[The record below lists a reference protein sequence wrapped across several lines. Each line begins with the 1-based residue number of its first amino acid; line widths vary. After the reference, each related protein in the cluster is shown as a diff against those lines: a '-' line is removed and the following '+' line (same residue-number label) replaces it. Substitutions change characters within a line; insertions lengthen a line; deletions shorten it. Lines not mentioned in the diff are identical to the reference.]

1 MKRVTVTGANRG
13 LGLEFVRQLLA
24 RGDRVVA
31 TCRNP
36 GKATELNRL
45 VGEYPN
51 RLHVLPLDLDQPRS
65 RAELARELTLVF
77 DGFDWL
83 INNAGVLPP
92 GERFGELKD
101 ETVEAS
107 LRTNAIGPL
116 LLTQALAPL
125 INAGGLV
132 INLSSRMGAMSET
145 HEFRS
150 PSYGMGKAALNMA
163 TVQMAHALRDKA
175 VCVIALTPGWVRTD
189 MGGANAAVAPQDSVA
204 GMLAVAD
211 HSEMAQSGSF
221 RDWQGQSVA
230 W

>member
-1 MKRVTVTGANRG
+1 MKRILVTGANRG

-31 TCRNP
+31 TCRSP

-45 VGEYPN
+45 AGEHPN
-51 RLHVLPLDLDQPRS
+51 RLHVLPLELDQARS
-65 RAELARELTLVF
+65 RAELERELPLVF
-77 DGFDWL
+77 ERIDWL

-92 GERFGELKD
+92 GERFGELSA
-101 ETVEAS
+101 ETLESS
-107 LRTNAIGPL
+107 LRINAICPL
-116 LLTQALAPL
+116 LLTQTLAPL
-125 INAGGLV
+125 IDDGGMV

-145 HEFRS
+145 QEFRS

-163 TVQMAHALRDKA
+163 TVQLAHALRERSIR
-175 VCVIALTPGWVRTD
+175 VIALTPGWVRTD
-189 MGGANAAVAPQDSVA
+189 MGGANAALAPADSVA

-211 HSEMAQSGSF
+211 QTSIEQSGSF
-221 RDWQGQSVA
+221 RDWQGQTVA